1 MSLDNMA
8 EIPFS
13 ELDMETESA
22 YLLILTTT
30 GANAG
35 QTPKTTALAKR
46 PPQFVFFIC
55 EIV

>member
-1 MSLDNMA
+1 MA